1 ILGRLLEELSD
12 DSERVETQVSP
23 AVWTH
28 HAIEQME
35 EWVGTRIAGQDP
47 SVLRRSRFSV
57 LYNNATVRVA
67 EEWEKVLLAHI
78 SHLTDRP
85 GRRIAAGE
93 EALRRMVQFC
103 DQAAAAQS
111 EVVAQQHDMVN
122 LARDQL
128 RVALDACRG
137 SGTGLSRLFGG
148 GPQRTVRS
156 FLEEL
161 RVFAYARLAEDTL
174 EAGVHFFQKLRGR
187 LEERL
192 NDLGF
197 CRQRLRHLQQSM
209 SEPADAAHD
218 AGVSEG
224 TSGSSLHGDSFGTL
238 FQGAST
244 VQVVLPE
251 GATTLEQAALQ
262 CV

>member
-1 ILGRLLEELSD
+1 LLLRCAARQVCEHLVQEWQHPDFAGSPEEIESASAKALADPGLSWDALQRQIEAAAQSADGTPPEILGRLLEEPSD

-111 EVVAQQHDMVN
+111 EV
-122 LARDQL
+122 
-128 RVALDACRG
+128 
-137 SGTGLSRLFGG
+137 
-148 GPQRTVRS
+148 
-156 FLEEL
+156 
-161 RVFAYARLAEDTL
+161 
-174 EAGVHFFQKLRGR
+174 
-187 LEERL
+187 
-192 NDLGF
+192 
-197 CRQRLRHLQQSM
+197 
-209 SEPADAAHD
+209 
-218 AGVSEG
+218 
-224 TSGSSLHGDSFGTL
+224 
-238 FQGAST
+238 
-244 VQVVLPE
+244 
-251 GATTLEQAALQ
+251 
-262 CV
+262 